1 MAHNDNRSHLFRG
14 IAENLHIKGNT
25 AGTSNELSL
34 SVLDERSKK
43 ADGKSSTTP
52 RLSRLN
58 KVSVFSVENGTSRK
72 EKKSEKK
79 AEKRAEK
86 NAGNAPTGADVAG
99 YALDLSTKGR
109 AARARKRALE
119 NPEAEIR
126 RRKSARRARR
136 VIGTVVGVAAS
147 IAVIAYAGYHLWSA
161 YQQNMENL
169 TVLGQAMQELETA
182 DEVVLAV
189 DELATDGI
197 GDTSDEDLDALIAQM
212 DDARIHINAAAAFGE
227 TAYESMEQSADREAA
242 LKAQES
248 AAARTELLDDALII
262 IQAESQART
271 ASTAMQQCWDSLVSA
286 DALLKEAAAMVT
298 ETTNENVKASEEKTI
313 QARDTLNEAAASL
326 ASAQEAYP
334 PADLSVFES
343 YIAKR
348 LEAIEYALASNE
360 AIYIQDK
367 ATADE
372 QNALYNEADAEAV
385 EIAQK
390 LPKDP
395 TQPIE
400 DALEAD
406 TQETRDSYF
415 DTREAAAQSD
425 AYIRDYLGES
435 Q

>member
-1 MAHNDNRSHLFRG
+1 MAHSDNRSHLFRG
-14 IAENLHIKGNT
+14 IVENLHIKGNT

-86 NAGNAPTGADVAG
+86 NAG

-109 AARARKRALE
+109 AARARKRALDD
-119 NPEAEIR
+119 PEAEIR

-136 VIGTVVGVAAS
+136 VVGTVVGVAAS

-197 GDTSDEDLDALIAQM
+197 GDTSDEDLDALIAQI
-212 DDARIHINAAAAFGE
+212 DDARIHINAAAAFGD

-271 ASTAMQQCWDSLVSA
+271 ASTAMQQCWDSLVAA

-334 PADLSVFES
+334 SADLSVFES

-372 QNALYNEADAEAV
+372 QNALYNDADAEAV